1 MASAQSFHVQ
11 NFVLRSER
19 DASESVSIEGVR
31 TLPDLLQRQAARR
44 GNGTLFSFRTQPESL
59 LTTLSYVEAH
69 SRSCTLART
78 LCHHLPSS
86 STTNPVV
93 GIWLERSI
101 DLHLAI
107 LATTISG
114 AAWLPFDADAPA
126 ERVAACLQDS
136 NAAILL
142 CDHVHHEAACRAA
155 EGLPGC
161 KVLTFEQLSNQAIQ
175 TVEST
180 SDGCRPPQPQDTAYI
195 IYTSGSS
202 GTPKGIAISHHAALM
217 FCLSERTILETASD
231 DIVWQGFSAAFDMF
245 VEET

>member
-1 MASAQSFHVQ
+1 MAVAQSLHIPNYILQ
-11 NFVLRSER
+11 SDR
-19 DASESVSIEGVR
+19 DTSESFVIQGVQ
-31 TLPDLLQRQAARR
+31 TLPDLLRWQAGRR
-44 GNGTLFSFRTQPESL
+44 GNGTLLSFRPQQDSR
-59 LTTLSYVEAH
+59 LTTLSYVEAYT
-69 SRSCTLART
+69 RSCTLAHT
-78 LCHHLPSS
+78 LLHQLPSS
-86 STTNPVV
+86 STPNPVV

-114 AAWLPFDADAPA
+114 AAWLPFDADAPT

-136 NAAILL
+136 NASILL
-142 CDHVHHEAACRAA
+142 CDEFHREAAVRAVEA
-155 EGLPGC
+155 LPGC
-161 KVLTFEQLSNQAIQ
+161 QVITFEQLSNQANP
-175 TVEST
+175 TTEAR
-180 SDGCRPPQPQDTAYI
+180 SDAHGPQPQDTAYI

-217 FCLSERTILETASD
+217 FCLSERTILATESD